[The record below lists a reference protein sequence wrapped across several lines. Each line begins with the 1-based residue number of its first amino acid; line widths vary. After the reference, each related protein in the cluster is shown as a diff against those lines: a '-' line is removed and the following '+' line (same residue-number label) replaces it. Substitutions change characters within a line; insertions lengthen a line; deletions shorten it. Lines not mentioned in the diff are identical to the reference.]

1 MRLYLLRH
9 AEAEAEAPEDA
20 LRELTEMGWA
30 QAQAVAD
37 WLQTQVAG
45 RATLLASP
53 LLRAQQTASV
63 VRQALNLDAPET
75 VDALVPE
82 GDILQA
88 EQAISR
94 ALHGGCDELIVVSH
108 MPLLPSLA
116 SWLEEGVLSMGA
128 SFALAE
134 VRVYEAEIVAPG
146 VMQAAGGFQPEET
159 TRALSELMSLISR
172 F

>member
-9 AEAEAEAPEDA
+9 AEAEADAPEDA

-30 QAQAVAD
+30 QAEAVAD
-37 WLQTQVAG
+37 WLLTQVAG
-45 RATLLASP
+45 RAGLIVSP

-63 VRQALNLDAPET
+63 VRQALHLGESE
-75 VDALVPE
+75 VIEALSPE

-94 ALHGGCDELIVVSH
+94 VLHSGHDEIIVVSH
-108 MPLLPSLA
+108 MPLLASLA
-116 SWLEEGVLSMGA
+116 SWLEEGVLAMGE

-134 VRVYEAEIVAPG
+134 LRVFEAEIVAPG
-146 VMQAAGGFQPEET
+146 VMQRAGGFQPEET
-159 TRALSELMSLISR
+159 TRALGELMALISR